1 MKFQGMHP
9 GRVSIYAREV
19 WSTLD
24 TDGDGKIS
32 KAEAMHFISRRV
44 FRADCMLMTL
54 PHCMLIALPH
64 CMLIALPRLATRR
77 RRVGLCCCCCCGN
90 MEAEHD
96 ETTAENDD
104 EEAIDDAADE
114 IQARAA
120 RYLIRKR
127 AQQPQMQENTA
138 TKENAVRL
146 DATAEDAV
154 LPRAVQAAYDAAAKT
169 AAEDE
174 ALATRARAIVAPSRA
189 LARGQTIAKQMA
201 LGTALRSE
209 PKQPKHAKLYSP
221 PPALSLSAVPSAT
234 GKSTPHP
241 SPHPSS
247 PSPSTLPNT
256 AGGSGAGAGS
266 SARDGATTLGCG
278 SSWPC
283 LSGGR
288 EATPKTSPSGSPRL
302 STAMSTPPPR
312 GPSVRFEDVDA

>member
-1 MKFQGMHP
+1 
-9 GRVSIYAREV
+9 
-19 WSTLD
+19 
-24 TDGDGKIS
+24 
-32 KAEAMHFISRRV
+32 
-44 FRADCMLMTL
+44 
-54 PHCMLIALPH
+54 
-64 CMLIALPRLATRR
+64 
-77 RRVGLCCCCCCGN
+77 

-96 ETTAENDD
+96 ETTAEDDD
-104 EEAIDDAADE
+104 EEAIDDAADQ

-120 RYLIRKR
+120 RYQIRKR
-127 AQQPQMQENTA
+127 AQQMQENTA
-138 TKENAVRL
+138 TKENAVRLDATREGHQHAIRENAARL

-174 ALATRARAIVAPSRA
+174 ALATRARAIIAPSRA

-201 LGTALRSE
+201 LGTALRLDAKQ

-241 SPHPSS
+241 SPHPCSPS

-256 AGGSGAGAGS
+256 AGGSGAGAAS
-266 SARDGATTLGCG
+266 SARDGATALGGG

-283 LSGGR
+283 LSGGRER

-302 STAMSTPPPR
+302 STAMSTAPPR
-312 GPSVRFEDVDA
+312 GPSVRFEDVDACNA

>member
-1 MKFQGMHP
+1 
-9 GRVSIYAREV
+9 
-19 WSTLD
+19 
-24 TDGDGKIS
+24 
-32 KAEAMHFISRRV
+32 
-44 FRADCMLMTL
+44 
-54 PHCMLIALPH
+54 
-64 CMLIALPRLATRR
+64 
-77 RRVGLCCCCCCGN
+77 
-90 MEAEHD
+90 MEAEQD
-96 ETTAENDD
+96 ETTAEDDD
-104 EEAIDDAADE
+104 EEAIDDAADQ

-120 RYLIRKR
+120 RYQIRKR
-127 AQQPQMQENTA
+127 AHQMQENTA
-138 TKENAVRL
+138 TKENAVRLDATREGNQHAMREGHQHAIRENAVRL

-174 ALATRARAIVAPSRA
+174 ALATRARAIIAPSRA

-201 LGTALRSE
+201 LGTALRSDAKQ
-209 PKQPKHAKLYSP
+209 PKQPKKAKLYSP

-266 SARDGATTLGCG
+266 SARDGATALGAG

-288 EATPKTSPSGSPRL
+288 ETPKTSPSGSPRL
-302 STAMSTPPPR
+302 STAMSTAPPR

>member
-1 MKFQGMHP
+1 
-9 GRVSIYAREV
+9 
-19 WSTLD
+19 
-24 TDGDGKIS
+24 
-32 KAEAMHFISRRV
+32 
-44 FRADCMLMTL
+44 
-54 PHCMLIALPH
+54 
-64 CMLIALPRLATRR
+64 
-77 RRVGLCCCCCCGN
+77 
-90 MEAEHD
+90 MEAEQD
-96 ETTAENDD
+96 ETTAEDDD
-104 EEAIDDAADE
+104 EEAIDDAADQ

-120 RYLIRKR
+120 RYQIRKR
-127 AQQPQMQENTA
+127 AQQMQENTA
-138 TKENAVRL
+138 TKEKAVRLDATREGHQHAIREGHQHATREGHQHAIRENAVRL

-174 ALATRARAIVAPSRA
+174 ALATRARAIIAPSRA

-201 LGTALRSE
+201 LGTALRSDAKQ

-266 SARDGATTLGCG
+266 SARDGATALGAG

-302 STAMSTPPPR
+302 STAMSTAPPR

>member
-1 MKFQGMHP
+1 
-9 GRVSIYAREV
+9 
-19 WSTLD
+19 
-24 TDGDGKIS
+24 
-32 KAEAMHFISRRV
+32 
-44 FRADCMLMTL
+44 
-54 PHCMLIALPH
+54 
-64 CMLIALPRLATRR
+64 
-77 RRVGLCCCCCCGN
+77 
-90 MEAEHD
+90 MEAEQD
-96 ETTAENDD
+96 ETTAEDDD
-104 EEAIDDAADE
+104 EEAIDDAADQ

-127 AQQPQMQENTA
+127 AQQMQENTA

-201 LGTALRSE
+201 LGTALRSDAKQ

-241 SPHPSS
+241 SPHPSPRS
-247 PSPSTLPNT
+247 PSPLPNT
-256 AGGSGAGAGS
+256 AEGSGAGAGS
-266 SARDGATTLGCG
+266 SARDGATALGGG

-283 LSGGR
+283 LSGGRER

-302 STAMSTPPPR
+302 STARSTPPPR

>member
-1 MKFQGMHP
+1 
-9 GRVSIYAREV
+9 
-19 WSTLD
+19 
-24 TDGDGKIS
+24 
-32 KAEAMHFISRRV
+32 
-44 FRADCMLMTL
+44 
-54 PHCMLIALPH
+54 
-64 CMLIALPRLATRR
+64 
-77 RRVGLCCCCCCGN
+77 
-90 MEAEHD
+90 MEAEQD
-96 ETTAENDD
+96 ETTAEDDD
-104 EEAIDDAADE
+104 EEAIDDAADQ

-120 RYLIRKR
+120 RYQIRMR

-189 LARGQTIAKQMA
+189 LARGQSIAKQMA

-266 SARDGATTLGCG
+266 SARDGATTLGAGSSARDGATTLGCG

-302 STAMSTPPPR
+302 STAMSTAPPR

>member
-1 MKFQGMHP
+1 
-9 GRVSIYAREV
+9 
-19 WSTLD
+19 
-24 TDGDGKIS
+24 
-32 KAEAMHFISRRV
+32 
-44 FRADCMLMTL
+44 
-54 PHCMLIALPH
+54 
-64 CMLIALPRLATRR
+64 
-77 RRVGLCCCCCCGN
+77 

-96 ETTAENDD
+96 ETTAEDDD
-104 EEAIDDAADE
+104 EEAIDDAADQ

-120 RYLIRKR
+120 RYQIRKR
-127 AQQPQMQENTA
+127 AQQMQENTA

-174 ALATRARAIVAPSRA
+174 ALATRARAIIAPSRA

-201 LGTALRSE
+201 LGTALRSDAKQ

-266 SARDGATTLGCG
+266 SARDGATALGCG

-283 LSGGR
+283 LSGGRER

-302 STAMSTPPPR
+302 STALSTPPPR
-312 GPSVRFEDVDA
+312 GPSVRFEDVDACNA

>member
-1 MKFQGMHP
+1 
-9 GRVSIYAREV
+9 
-19 WSTLD
+19 
-24 TDGDGKIS
+24 
-32 KAEAMHFISRRV
+32 
-44 FRADCMLMTL
+44 
-54 PHCMLIALPH
+54 
-64 CMLIALPRLATRR
+64 
-77 RRVGLCCCCCCGN
+77 

-96 ETTAENDD
+96 ETTAEDDD
-104 EEAIDDAADE
+104 EEAIDDAADQ

-127 AQQPQMQENTA
+127 AQQMQENTA

-241 SPHPSS
+241 SPHPSPRS
-247 PSPSTLPNT
+247 PSPLPNT
-256 AGGSGAGAGS
+256 AEGSGAGAGS
-266 SARDGATTLGCG
+266 SARYGATALGAGSSARDGATALGGG

-283 LSGGR
+283 LSGGRER

-302 STAMSTPPPR
+302 STARSTPPPR